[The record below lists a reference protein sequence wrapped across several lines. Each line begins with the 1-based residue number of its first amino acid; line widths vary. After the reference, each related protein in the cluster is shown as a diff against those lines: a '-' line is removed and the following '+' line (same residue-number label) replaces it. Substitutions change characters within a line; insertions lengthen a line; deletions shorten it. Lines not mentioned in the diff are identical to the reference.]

1 MGSTRTPFVLR
12 LSLFRLFFLS
22 LFCLRSRLLLL
33 SVLLFLLPPSSL
45 AFAQVGGLPR
55 IKQPPL
61 VRIIGAFAP
70 LEDTERSTL
79 QTLTVRV
86 RDNKWRLRIR
96 EIKALTATTQSGWSL
111 LNDLFPPHLRLTGPD
126 ELIVSLQRE
135 DIVGHPLMLEGRLYV
150 GDHMLFLT
158 AVTVNEP

>member
-1 MGSTRTPFVLR
+1 MGSILTPFT
-12 LSLFRLFFLS
+12 LSPSPRR
-22 LFCLRSRLLLL
+22 LRSWLLLL
-33 SVLLFLLPPSSL
+33 SVFFFSLPHLSF

-61 VRIIGAFAP
+61 VRIIGAFVP
-70 LEDTERSTL
+70 LEDTQRSTL

-86 RDNKWRLRIR
+86 RENKWRMRIR
-96 EIKALTATTQSGWSL
+96 EIKALTATTHSGWSL

-126 ELIVSLQRE
+126 ELIASLQRE
-135 DIVGHPLMLEGRLYV
+135 DIAGHPLILEGRLYV

-158 AVTVNEP
+158 AVTVNDP